1 MYTYVMAW
9 QIHDLEMSRRRAV
22 LTDREREMLQ
32 VPREERDD
40 PHYVVISQVRTKI
53 HDELAEDLEI
63 LRENHEALFDEL
75 REVVCNGD

>member
-1 MYTYVMAW
+1 MYAYVMELR
-9 QIHDLEMSRRRAV
+9 IDELEMARRRAI

-63 LRENHEALFDEL
+63 LRANHEALYDEL
-75 REVVCNGD
+75 REVVCIDD